1 MPTSH
6 MYFVCVCCLFMA
18 AAASECGA
26 GESCAAEEDVSAL
39 FQSSV
44 ETQGSQPSDMD
55 EDGEKEEVGVGTDLL
70 ETEEEED
77 AVESQSFTA
86 YPPNTVCK
94 EVKAE
99 AAIRRRRGNTCM
111 CRRRHGPAGKMGGNG
126 NNEYSSGPTTGWSCV
141 GPGFSDRD
149 NFVYNYN
156 KATFRFGFYKMGD
169 SWLTHCPPGYIATAN
184 PSGASAG
191 GTCEVCRGMAARRRG
206 AESGNPS
213 CTQCPRGWISQ
224 DGSDQC
230 QHIQDTCNDEQ
241 CIKAKGCLEKGQTT
255 IGPKIK
261 DCVATSGGTCFHPGK
276 EWCAGAQRG
285 LFECQKHSL
294 GCFFEFLCHSA
305 CICSEWKDVFCGGR
319 VGNVACSEDFGLLQG
334 NSTREVP
341 ESEAALTQNRAD
353 DDARNLVE
361 DEAED
366 EAVSLDESLSGK
378 RNQDGSPSPPCRC

>member
-1 MPTSH
+1 
-6 MYFVCVCCLFMA
+6 MA

-44 ETQGSQPSDMD
+44 ETQGSQPSDVD
-55 EDGEKEEVGVGTDLL
+55 EDEVKEEVGVGTDLL

-77 AVESQSFTA
+77 AVESQSFNKH
-86 YPPNTVCK
+86 PPNTVCK
-94 EVKAE
+94 EVHAE
-99 AAIRRRRGNTCM
+99 AEVRRRRGSNTCM
-111 CRRRHGPAGKMGGNG
+111 CRRRHG
-126 NNEYSSGPTTGWSCV
+126 SSWKIASGWSCV
-141 GPGFSDRD
+141 GPGFTDRD
-149 NFVYNYN
+149 NLVYNYN

-230 QHIQDTCNDEQ
+230 QHIQDTCDGKQ
-241 CIKAKGCLEKGQTT
+241 CTSCKACLEGAQTS
-255 IGPKIK
+255 IGPSIK
-261 DCVATSGGTCFHPGK
+261 QCVAKSGASCFHPGK
-276 EWCAGAQRG
+276 EWCASAQRG

-319 VGNVACSEDFGLLQG
+319 VGNNACSLGLGLLEG

-341 ESEAALTQNRAD
+341 ESKAALVQNRAD
-353 DDARNLVE
+353 DD
-361 DEAED
+361 
-366 EAVSLDESLSGK
+366 AVSLDESLSGK
-378 RNQDGSPSPPCRC
+378 RC